1 MYSYQK
7 QPMEEI
13 IIRYLEE
20 RATDAEKGELLAWLR
35 KKENRKT
42 FQFHRS
48 VWLKGLEKESYP
60 AGGRETWFRIQ
71 SGLLEKSAEG
81 WQKSRRLTQT
91 LRYAAIFFFLT
102 TLGVSLL
109 WWSQRK
115 LTKQEVTTTIMADN
129 GQISRAVLP
138 DGTQVWINSGSAVTY
153 GRDFGMKNRRIALT
167 GEAFFD
173 AAKESVH
180 PLVVDCNE
188 LMIKVTGTRF
198 NVSAIPGTSA
208 ISVVL
213 EEGSVELLR
222 QQNSSFHYTLKP
234 GDMATFDLNNKKMIV
249 TTTNTRRFTSW
260 KEGIIHIYDQTLDEV
275 AQRLKNRY
283 NQEFVVN
290 DEVKEFLYTFTIRNE
305 SLQDI
310 IALIEKI
317 TPVEAIQEG
326 NVITFRKGKTGPR
339 SNGK

>member
-1 MYSYQK
+1 MAEI
-7 QPMEEI
+7 EEAHANPQ
-13 IIRYLEE
+13 IRCHL
-20 RATDAEKGELLAWLR
+20 
-35 KKENRKT
+35 
-42 FQFHRS
+42 
-48 VWLKGLEKESYP
+48 
-60 AGGRETWFRIQ
+60 
-71 SGLLEKSAEG
+71 
-81 WQKSRRLTQT
+81 
-91 LRYAAIFFFLT
+91 FFLT